1 MINGLMW
8 LIGCQLV
15 GEVVVRALDVP
26 VPGPIVGMVVLFVL
40 LQLRR
45 SGDEATVVRAADG
58 LLEHLQLFFIPA
70 GVGVVVYLAAI
81 RDDAVPIVGA
91 MLISWLVGLV
101 VVAGLTVGLE
111 RLLDRSK
118 PAEEVRR

>member
-40 LQLRR
+40 LRLRR
-45 SGDEATVVRAADG
+45 SGDDATVVRAADG

-70 GVGVVVYLAAI
+70 GVGVVVYLGAI
-81 RDDAVPIVGA
+81 RDDAVPIVGG
-91 MLISWLVGLV
+91 MLVSWLVGLV
-101 VVAGLTVGLE
+101 VVAGVTVGLE
-111 RLLDRSK
+111 RVLARPM
-118 PAEEVRR
+118 PARGQSR

>member
-1 MINGLMW
+1 MW

-15 GEVVVRALDVP
+15 GEVLVRLLDLP
-26 VPGPIVGMVVLFVL
+26 VPGPVVGMVALFVL

-45 SGDEATVVRAADG
+45 SGDDATVVRAADG

-70 GVGVVVYLAAI
+70 GVGVVVYLGTV

-91 MLISWLVGLV
+91 MLASWLVGLV

-111 RLLDRSK
+111 RVLAKGPGR
-118 PAEEVRR
+118 